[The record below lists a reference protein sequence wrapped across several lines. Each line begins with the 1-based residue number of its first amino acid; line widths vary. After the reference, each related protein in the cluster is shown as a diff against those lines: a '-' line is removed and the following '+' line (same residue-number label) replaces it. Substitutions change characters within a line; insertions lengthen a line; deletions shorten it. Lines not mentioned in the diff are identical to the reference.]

1 MVIARYLGRMLVMPC
16 ALSLASTAQA
26 RNAGDESGEIICLSV
41 AQEWG
46 GTSDDVA
53 HISSVAVPQSFQ
65 RLYFGDPCTRYSL
78 VKSSLIDWNLAFGN
92 EASTTAALE
101 FLEAQ
106 TTAGKPVIA
115 DLAQRLTAAR
125 RDAQHDIVAASAIL
139 RQPDGMQHRGALV
152 RKSKSLERLRSMI
165 DVRNDYTFLAGQYL
179 RAAEFYGSP
188 SLLAR
193 ARRYAAPALDA
204 MRITRTLAA
213 ADVAAKLDTVS
224 PLESG
229 DYRDLASSDLEMRM
243 AVVSASLSRD
253 PEDLAAAATV
263 LTSYY
268 VPFYK
273 VAADEAFSH
282 GDSFCDIGERSD
294 LADYAQACKSDN
306 FERRAIAWWRYRA
319 QLDLLGTGAPDLLD
333 SLYTTTRLIERD
345 YAAHH
350 DQQYRFR
357 YDAAADQIVTLH
369 LASADAFIRS
379 ASPEAGGWTNG
390 GGDAAIQSLDAA
402 LNELSLAE
410 RSAPASQTPG
420 RFRQIATRFLSIR
433 ARRAALENPEY
444 YLGFE
449 RQAAYFSAVLAALDD
464 IALGRAAKQ

>member
-1 MVIARYLGRMLVMPC
+1 MVIARYLVRMLVVPC
-16 ALSLASTAQA
+16 ALILASTAQA
-26 RNAGDESGEIICLSV
+26 QNAGDESGEIICVSV
-41 AQEWG
+41 AQMWG

-53 HISSVAVPQSFQ
+53 HISSVPVPESYR
-65 RLYFGDPCTRYSL
+65 RLYFGDPCTRFSL

-115 DLAQRLTAAR
+115 DLGQRLAAAR
-125 RDAQHDIVAASAIL
+125 RDAQHDIVAAATIL
-139 RQPDGMQHRGALV
+139 RQPDGMQRGGALV

-188 SLLAR
+188 GLLAR

-204 MRITRTLAA
+204 MRITRALAA
-213 ADVAAKLDTVS
+213 ADVAAKLDGVS

-229 DYRDLASSDLEMRM
+229 DYRDLDASDLEMRM
-243 AVVSASLSRD
+243 AVVSASLSSD
-253 PEDLAAAATV
+253 PEDLAAAETV
-263 LTSYY
+263 LASYDE
-268 VPFYK
+268 PFYK
-273 VAADEAFSH
+273 VAASEAFDH
-282 GDSFCDIGERSD
+282 GDGFCDIGERSD
-294 LADYAQACKSDN
+294 LADYAKACESGDFDKK
-306 FERRAIAWWRYRA
+306 AITWWRYRA
-319 QLDLLGTGAPDLLD
+319 QLDLLGTGPPDLLD
-333 SLYTTTRLIERD
+333 SFYTATHLIERD
-345 YAAHH
+345 YAAHNS
-350 DQQYRFR
+350 QQYRPR
-357 YDAAADQIVTLH
+357 YDTAADQIVTLH
-369 LASADAFIRS
+369 LACAEAFIRS
-379 ASPEAGGWTNG
+379 ANPNPWASSATNSN
-390 GGDAAIQSLDAA
+390 AAIQSLDAA

-433 ARRAALENPEY
+433 ARLAALEKPGRY
-444 YLGFE
+444 PGLE
-449 RQAAYFSAVLAALDD
+449 RQAAYFSAVLASLDD